1 MEEMFMREAVAA
13 AAEGVSR
20 GDGGP
25 FGAVVV
31 REGRVVARAWNRVI
45 RDQDPTAHAEVNA
58 IREACRVLERFHLE
72 DCELYTS
79 CEPCPMCL
87 GAIAWSR
94 IPRVIFGASRHA
106 AAAAPLD
113 GRRPPRPAH
122 GRGDGAVHAAG
133 ERREAVP
140 GAGRGGE
147 GGGVLAEREERSR
160 EKNEKKKKNSVS
172 REKLVFCFFSPF
184 KLAKTATTTNATHA
198 LV

>member
-87 GAIAWSR
+87 GAIYWARLSA
-94 IPRVIFGASRHA
+94 VCYA
-106 AAAAPLD
+106 AT
-113 GRRPPRPAH
+113 
-122 GRGDGAVHAAG
+122 RGDAAG
-133 ERREAVP
+133 VGFSDAWIYEEFATPPTGRAVRFTR
-140 GAGRGGE
+140 ADATAA
-147 GGGVLAEREERSR
+147 LAVMRAWQADTD
-160 EKNEKKKKNSVS
+160 K
-172 REKLVFCFFSPF
+172 
-184 KLAKTATTTNATHA
+184 HIY
-198 LV
+198 